1 VGAPRRLELIGGL
14 GVFSKA
20 GCAPEV
26 GIDRRFWGFFSKY
39 EVKYYS
45 KWADPSAPGATLY
58 TLVGG
63 VGL

>member
-1 VGAPRRLELIGGL
+1 MGAPRRLELIGGL

-39 EVKYYS
+39 EVKYCFRS
-45 KWADPSAPGATLY
+45 IPLPFLK
-58 TLVGG
+58 
-63 VGL
+63 